1 MNIIK
6 QSLKIFCTK
15 IVYNLIIAT
24 LLLVSALSISD
35 ILWGI
40 SALKDVKQN
49 ELRYSEY
56 TNYLYVQNTD
66 LLSTETVFDQ
76 EFMFSPK
83 FHTVYMP
90 SVNLETTAKSYK
102 FTAYDP
108 FIFVFSE
115 IELLSGRLP
124 STESVNYEFIC
135 PEGLFELGDTFDMTD
150 NETFSKA
157 EVVGIMTADSSIQTT
172 GVRQTLNPEFY
183 PFMLDSVYFEPLNR
197 YDCVSVKREGVNHQ
211 PDSACYLEYPK
222 EIYTAHKKEIV
233 KDINSKGLGYISI
246 GEVSAYRTASINS
259 SIKTCVIIA
268 MATIIPCIMLLI
280 LIYHNMLSKK
290 SNVLGAY
297 QLVGYSKQQIN
308 IILIVMALIYHLL
321 AIIMIPL
328 LNVIVRASIF
338 DTSLIIILLMAPINA
353 IGLIYA
359 LIAFN
364 RKNAVDLIKEDSDK

>member
-90 SVNLETTAKSYK
+90 SVNLETTAKSYT

-157 EVVGIMTADSSIQTT
+157 EVVGIMTADSRIQIT
-172 GVRQTLNPEFY
+172 GVRQTLSPEFY
-183 PFMLDSVYFEPLNR
+183 PFMLDSVYFESLNR
-197 YDCVSVKREGVNHQ
+197 YACVSVKREGVNHQ